1 MISTN
6 LLNTFNVQDFP
17 EEELVRCNS
26 RASIESIFMSSLKE
40 ADALKH
46 RSQVMSS
53 MQKKDHNQL
62 WLGVVND
69 KFDQFWAINRKLMEY
84 NTNEESFRFIP
95 FRVYTQELVLI
106 QKLVKPKNE
115 SGDRTTLSDLCFAV
129 FNKNAD
135 KYKIVIHGIEPPLET
150 PLQWLSE
157 HMSYPDNFLHIC
169 ALNK

>member
-1 MISTN
+1 
-6 LLNTFNVQDFP
+6 
-17 EEELVRCNS
+17 
-26 RASIESIFMSSLKE
+26 MSSLKE

-84 NTNEESFRFIP
+84 NTNEDSFRFIP